1 MSQLAKD
8 IIEAMQRQAV
18 EKQRPCI
25 VGLEGYEFRCVP
37 RNAFQ
42 PAGTFFLVNG
52 CYFAEGDVDR
62 FVTTFAKSKPTAATA
77 VLNALKAV
85 ES

>member
-8 IIEAMQRQAV
+8 IIEAMQRVAI
-18 EKQRPCI
+18 EKQRPC
-25 VGLEGYEFRCVP
+25 VVSLESYEFRCVP

-42 PAGTFFLVNG
+42 PPETFFLVNG
-52 CYFAEGDVDR
+52 CYFAEADVDR
-62 FVTTFAKSKPTAATA
+62 FVTTFAKSNSFAATA

-85 ES
+85 EN

>member
-18 EKQRPCI
+18 EKQRPC
-25 VGLEGYEFRCVP
+25 VVSLEGYEFRCTPKRVGP
-37 RNAFQ
+37 
-42 PAGTFFLVNG
+42 PETFFLVNG
-52 CYFAEGDVDR
+52 CYFAEGDVKR
-62 FVTTFAKSKPTAATA
+62 FVSTFAKSKPIAATA

>member
-8 IIEAMQRQAV
+8 IIEAMRNAAV
-18 EKQRPCI
+18 TKQRPC
-25 VGLEGYEFRCVP
+25 VVSLEGYEFRCVP
-37 RNAFQ
+37 KKGHPRS
-42 PAGTFFLVNG
+42 TFFLVNG
-52 CYFAEGDVDR
+52 CYFAEADVDR
-62 FVTTFAKSKPTAATA
+62 FVTTFAKSKPIAATA

>member
-8 IIEAMQRQAV
+8 IIEAMQRAV
-18 EKQRPCI
+18 IEKQRPC
-25 VGLEGYEFRCVP
+25 VVSLEGYEFRCVP
-37 RNAFQ
+37 KKGKPRS
-42 PAGTFFLVNG
+42 TFFLVNG
-52 CYFAEGDVDR
+52 CYFAEDDVNR
-62 FVTTFAKSKPTAATA
+62 FVSTFAKSKPIAATA

>member
-8 IIEAMQRQAV
+8 IIETMQRQAV

-25 VGLEGYEFRCVP
+25 VSLEGYEFRCVP
-37 RNAFQ
+37 KKGKPRS
-42 PAGTFFLVNG
+42 TFFLVNG

-62 FVTTFAKSKPTAATA
+62 FVHTFAKSKPIAATS

>member
-8 IIEAMQRQAV
+8 IIEAMQRAAV

-25 VGLEGYEFRCVP
+25 VSLEGYEFRCTPKRVGP
-37 RNAFQ
+37 
-42 PAGTFFLVNG
+42 PETFFLVNG
-52 CYFAEGDVDR
+52 CYFAEGDVKR
-62 FVTTFAKSKPTAATA
+62 FVTTFAKSKTFAATA